1 MKKPITKLLALLLC
15 GALLCGMG
23 GGFSASA
30 DTVEDLED
38 KLAELED
45 EAAEYRDK
53 IDSTKDDLESA
64 QEKKDYYDKQIETVN
79 EQINLLE
86 ETIDELEDQ
95 IDEQNYSIRKA
106 EEELAETNQAIE
118 AEHKKLQERVRA
130 LAKTGNVTMLQMLLD
145 TGSYTDYLLKSK
157 AMSCIAESEQ
167 ALMEEMEKE
176 LSGISDRKTELEA
189 KKAALEEEKADVEAL
204 KEKSDAKKKELSSLC
219 NERKKVLDKLE
230 SNLEYLKRQLK
241 KIEQAE
247 AEADARLEEL
257 LKTEST
263 VSGEITIPFFWPT
276 PSCTVITSVFGPR
289 GQIGNL
295 NTSSY
300 HRGYDIAR
308 YGDAAGEKIY
318 AAESGVVITAER
330 HGSYGISVEI
340 DHGYDAQGR
349 RIVTRYAHMSKRY
362 VSVGDKVT
370 RGKTVLGLVG
380 ETGQAE
386 GAHLHFETRVDGDA
400 VDSIKKGYLVKP
412 R

>member
-1 MKKPITKLLALLLC
+1 MKKRLHKLIALLLC

-23 GGFSASA
+23 GGIAVSA
-30 DTVEDLED
+30 DTVEDLEA
-38 KLAELED
+38 KLEDLED

-53 IDSTKDDLESA
+53 IDNANDDLETA
-64 QEKKDYYDKQIETVN
+64 IANKEYYDKQIESVS
-79 EQINLLE
+79 EQITLLE
-86 ETIDELEDQ
+86 ETIDELDDQ

-106 EEELAETNQAIE
+106 EEELAVTNGALE
-118 AEHKKLQERVRA
+118 EEHKKLQERVRA

-167 ALMEEMEKE
+167 ELMDAMEQE
-176 LSGISDRKTELEA
+176 LSGINTRKEELEA
-189 KKAALEEEKADVEAL
+189 QKAALEEEKAEVEAL
-204 KEKSDAKKKELSSLC
+204 KKKSNAKKAELDSLC

-230 SNLEYLKRQLK
+230 SDLEYLKRQLK

-247 AEADARLEEL
+247 AEADARLQEL
-257 LKTEST
+257 LKQQST
-263 VSGEITIPFFWPT
+263 VSGEVTLPFFWPT
-276 PSCTVITSVFGPR
+276 PTCTVITSVFGPR

-330 HGSYGISVEI
+330 HWSYGIYVEI
-340 DHGYDAQGR
+340 DHGYDADGR

-370 RGKTVLGLVG
+370 RGETVLGLVG
-380 ETGQAE
+380 ETGQAD
-386 GAHLHFETRVDGDA
+386 GAHLHFETRVDGEA

-412 R
+412 